1 MMNKLFAGRMTSRKR
16 FAGKSDFSAK
26 HVSTTLL
33 LLLLCMLM
41 PQGVKAKEFNYP
53 FADLAAAYSDA
64 TDNFFGNYPLTLSST
79 SYPSIT
85 NGFYGV
91 STTYGSVTVDFS
103 KFAFRSECKGTN
115 QGKGWYLCNSNRS
128 VYVGCGLFVGNGTP
142 EFAITNLK
150 YGDVIE
156 VSFRGAADKVVSLGF
171 VSGNAEQNG
180 SALTNGAV
188 LGTSTANNIT
198 TITFTSTS
206 KGDIIIKANGTSD
219 GTVKYTTYLTNIKI
233 TRSDVASYNFNPA
246 IEIYNLNNGSGSL
259 SIYDKAYPD
268 FQLNG
273 NDAGYLYSS
282 NYALNNRIAVNS
294 TDGWSWNNGGL
305 RNTGSSILNLAIS
318 NLKEADRVV
327 ITYQD
332 GSNEYWKGLY
342 FGSTTGLGSTEL
354 NSEAFKDIN
363 NNGELD
369 EDEDEEA
376 IKRDDRVESEAVYTM
391 THDGHLDFVVFPGAI
406 ITKIE
411 IYSDHRALIETT
423 ENYKTPTQG
432 GYTMYFDGTG
442 QIKEKSYMI
451 PGGLKVQF
459 GNDNESEVAHVT
471 STIEGPVAYIN
482 DYDGFKMARNGANN
496 IESRVPTTGT
506 YYRFTPEVDGI
517 IHFTYKALS
526 VRYVPYSWSNHGVYW
541 YPGDYNVP
549 DCEEDASSG
558 QACPYALFEY
568 AKTGQGE
575 NDYTYTIKWQQGN
588 FANKSGG
595 NNTDA
600 LVTVNN
606 DLEVKAGNI
615 YYLYGNWNGDFGQGA
630 YCGVARL
637 MDVTFI
643 PGKFVQPLAK
653 CIDNAS
659 KGDNNLATVSGYSTS
674 DIHEKAKSSNIT
686 GYTAEITSDNK
697 LKISNITYANGA
709 DNAGVILLKL
719 GTGDKDPVFVLTI
732 AYDAAYCS
740 SNWNQ
745 DAKGYTEGHTW
756 DFSSD
761 PLSIGSYWTNFFND
775 NNEINTGELTK
786 NTSSQLY
793 DEIENRY
800 DPDGAKASEWDFKYL
815 SSTSGGNLDP
825 TFTNVYDMVGDNAD
839 MIWETGGLWFETE
852 SNQSCL
858 FNEKQ
863 GSIDRTNKNQRDP
876 QRYVGILKG
885 GEFTIPWLDKDDRVL
900 IYMGNSTTS
909 SAGPL
914 VFDITNALDAL
925 GNEITSE
932 YRIGGSTFN
941 TWQADGSNHNDPN
954 YQGCYHFIAKAD
966 GDMTFKMV
974 GGTVCKIYKI
984 VIYRGNHIRTNDV
997 ERANNGPLVLVNEE
1011 GATEGKGA
1019 GFSLHYRGKG
1029 EKITNPEVIVKTGNL
1044 TDASFTNEYLS
1055 LWGSAN
1061 GVSFT
1066 SRVGDFGNFRL
1077 RLKDVD
1083 NSGNYVCDFADRNIT
1098 VGYKQTVDSYPYTW
1112 DFTDIPLKNGKGS
1125 GEDVEAEDS
1134 NYPET
1139 TDVNESKGWDLS
1151 MWDENGYM
1159 LLCNPDPTLSA
1170 DDNYIFYHD
1179 SDKGIE
1185 NHLKGNQLF
1194 ANDKII
1200 PETKGLWFY
1209 MDNNDRAYNGSMQIT
1224 NEGLRL
1230 ANTKKM
1236 QADGTT
1242 NLTMGWWN
1250 YKMIVPAVPA
1260 GAAVYL
1266 RMKRDYS
1273 ILDNDFSQ
1281 KTGEDPVYFL
1291 STKFHFGT
1299 DAKTDL
1305 TPINNGTATYPEVIN
1320 SGNYSF
1326 YKVAGST
1333 DEWIL
1338 AVKNNKGAASN
1349 LTFTLNGWILEKMSV
1364 SEYSKS
1370 VNKLGYA
1377 SESRDVEI
1385 DPELMGYLSGTGLKA
1400 YTVSKVTYGDK
1411 AGEVPTIKLSVVP
1424 KTNVISA
1431 AKHHDHNG
1439 YIIYNTDAAV
1449 NGTKAV
1455 SALNNGFHLFVPD
1468 MHDRTD
1474 GTSKLKPALD
1484 VSGNCLRAWLPED
1497 PTTEVMSQTYTYAE
1511 NSDGITATGA
1521 SEGVNEY
1528 TTYVLSSKGT
1538 NTATGK
1544 TETDVERFRRV
1555 AANVI
1560 AGNNKAYLPLLTEN
1574 VKPKAGASA
1583 KGMFAIV
1590 FVDEE
1595 EGTET
1600 TSLNGVE
1607 STERTYSD
1615 GCYTLDGVKVQNPTK
1630 KGIYIK
1636 NGKKIIIK

>member
-1 MMNKLFAGRMTSRKR
+1 MKRELSGGITSRKR

-26 HVSTTLL
+26 QVSTTLL

-41 PQGVKAKEFNYP
+41 PQGVNARELGPWNIWAL
-53 FADLAAAYSDA
+53 ADAC
-64 TDNFFGNYPLTLSST
+64 GNNDIYGGTNGEGAVPLSST
-79 SYPSIT
+79 RYSGTTTIT
-85 NGFYGV
+85 NGYYGL
-91 STTYGSVTVDFS
+91 SNTTIGSVTMDLS
-103 KFAFRSECKGTN
+103 RFAFRSARDR
-115 QGKGWYLCNSNRS
+115 GWYLYKIDANQ
-128 VYVGCGLFVGNGTP
+128 CGLFNGNGTP
-142 EFAITNLK
+142 EFAITGLK
-150 YGDVIE
+150 PDDV
-156 VSFRGAADKVVSLGF
+156 VKVTFRGRGTTTTSITF
-171 VSGNAEQNG
+171 VSGSAKTTGGNTLNANDIIATSNG
-180 SALTNGAV
+180 GYETVAEFIASAKGDVVISTNG
-188 LGTSTANNIT
+188 GKYSTFIT
-198 TITFTSTS
+198 YIS
-206 KGDIIIKANGTSD
+206 I
-219 GTVKYTTYLTNIKI
+219 V
-233 TRSDVASYNFNPA
+233 RSDAASYNFYPA
-246 IEIYNLNNGSGSL
+246 IEIYNLSNGSGSL
-259 SIYDKAYPD
+259 SIYDKAAPD

-273 NDAGYLYSS
+273 DDARYLYSS

-294 TDGWSWNNGGL
+294 TDGWSWSNGGL
-305 RNTGSSILNLAIS
+305 TSSNIMNLAIS
-318 NLKEADRVV
+318 NLEEADRVV

-332 GSNEYWKGLY
+332 GTNNLDYKGLY
-342 FGSTTGLGSTEL
+342 FGSNTQPGSPLL

-363 NNGELD
+363 NNGELN
-369 EDEDEEA
+369 EDEGEAA
-376 IKRDDRVESEAVYTM
+376 IKRDDKVESQAVYTM
-391 THDGHLDFVVFPGAI
+391 THDGHLDLIVFPGAI

-411 IYSDHRALIETT
+411 IYSDHRALIENKP
-423 ENYKTPTQG
+423 NYKTTEG

-442 QIKEKSYMI
+442 QIKEKSYMV

-459 GNDNESEVAHVT
+459 GNDNESEVAHVV
-471 STIEGPVAYIN
+471 STVEGPVAYIN

-526 VRYVPYSWSNHGVYW
+526 VRYNPYKYGDHGVYW

-558 QACPYALFEY
+558 QPCPYALFEY

-575 NDYTYTIKWQQGN
+575 NDYTYTIKWQQGD
-588 FANKSGG
+588 FANKDGQGG

-606 DLEVKAGNI
+606 DLKVKAGNI
-615 YYLYGNWNGDFGQGA
+615 YYLYGNWNGDFAQGA

-659 KGDNNLATVSGYSTS
+659 KGDSELATVSGYTTS

-686 GYTAEITSDNK
+686 GYTATIDNNTNT
-697 LKISNITYANGA
+697 LKISNITYADGA
-709 DNAGVILLKL
+709 DKAGVILLKL

-740 SNWNQ
+740 ENWDNT
-745 DAKGYTEGHTW
+745 KGYTEGHTW

-761 PLSIGSYWTNFFND
+761 PLSIGSYWTNFFDTD
-775 NNEINTGELTK
+775 NNINSGTLTT

-800 DPDGAKASEWDFKYL
+800 DPDGAKAPEWNFKYL

-825 TFTNVYDMVGDNAD
+825 TFINVYDMAGDNAD
-839 MIWETGGLWFETE
+839 MIWETGGLWFDTE

-863 GSIDRTNKNQRDP
+863 GSIDRNNKVQRDP

-885 GEFTIPWLDKDDRVL
+885 GEFTIPKLDKDDRVL
-900 IYMGNSTTS
+900 IYMGNSATS

-914 VFDITNALDAL
+914 AFDITNARDAL
-925 GNEITSE
+925 GKEITSE

-941 TWQADGSNHNDPN
+941 TWQADGSNHSDPN
-954 YQGCYHFIAKAD
+954 YQGCYHFFAKGK

-974 GGTVCKIYKI
+974 SGTVCKLYKI
-984 VIYRGNHIRTNDV
+984 VIYRGNHRRTNDIA
-997 ERANNGPLVLVNEE
+997 RGKQDNGTTESRMVFVNKE
-1011 GATEGKGA
+1011 GDTKADYGNYTI
-1019 GFSLHYRGKG
+1019 HYRGKG
-1029 EKITNPEVIVKTGNL
+1029 EVIANPEILVRTGNL
-1044 TDASFTNEYLS
+1044 SDDSFDEDHLIKNST
-1055 LWGSAN
+1055 GFRF
-1061 GVSFT
+1061 VST
-1066 SRVGDFGNFRL
+1066 VSDFGVFRV
-1077 RLKDVD
+1077 RLKDMD
-1083 NSGNYVCDFADRNIT
+1083 YSGQYVCDFADRNFT
-1098 VGYKQTVDSYPYTW
+1098 VGYKQQKSYPYTW
-1112 DFTDIPLKNGKGS
+1112 DFTDIPLTDGKGS
-1125 GEDVEAEDS
+1125 GEDVQAEDT
-1134 NYPET
+1134 NYSET
-1139 TDVNESKGWDLS
+1139 TDVHESKGWDLS
-1151 MWDENGYM
+1151 LWDKDGYM
-1159 LLCNPDPTLSA
+1159 LVCNPDPAVTS

-1179 SDKGIE
+1179 SDKNID
-1185 NHLKGNQLF
+1185 NSLKGNQLF

-1200 PETKGLWFY
+1200 PETQGLWFY
-1209 MDNNDRAYNGSMQIT
+1209 FDNNDPAYNRSMQIT
-1224 NEGLRL
+1224 SNGLRL
-1230 ANTKKM
+1230 ANTKRTVN
-1236 QADGTT
+1236 GS
-1242 NLTMGWWN
+1242 NTMGWWN
-1250 YKMIVPAVPA
+1250 YKMIVPEVPT
-1260 GAAVYL
+1260 GAAVYV
-1266 RMKRDYS
+1266 RMTRDTESVDDDDYS
-1273 ILDNDFSQ
+1273 Q
-1281 KTGEDPVYFL
+1281 KPNEEPVYFL
-1291 STKFHFGT
+1291 QTGFAFGNETKTYLSTDTEVKNGTGYSFFKVEGT
-1299 DAKTDL
+1299 DD
-1305 TPINNGTATYPEVIN
+1305 
-1320 SGNYSF
+1320 
-1326 YKVAGST
+1326 
-1333 DEWIL
+1333 WIL
-1338 AVKNNKGAASN
+1338 AVKNTKDAASN
-1349 LTFTLNGWILEKMSV
+1349 ITFTLNGWIVKKISV

-1377 SESRDVEI
+1377 SESRAKEI
-1385 DPELMGYLSGTGLKA
+1385 DPELMGYMTGTGLKA
-1400 YTVSKVTYGDK
+1400 YTVDNVTYGNK
-1411 AGEVPTIKLSVVP
+1411 AGEVPTIKLKVVP
-1424 KTNVISA
+1424 TTNVISA

-1455 SALNNGFHLFVPD
+1455 GALNNGFHLFVPD

-1484 VSGNCLRAWLPED
+1484 VSGNCLRAWLPSD
-1497 PTTEVMSQTYTYAE
+1497 PTTEVMSQTYTYTE
-1511 NSDGITATGA
+1511 SEGNITATGA
-1521 SEGVNEY
+1521 GEGVKEY

>member
-26 HVSTTLL
+26 QVSTTLL
-33 LLLLCMLM
+33 LLLLGLLT
-41 PQGVKAKEFNYP
+41 PQKGWADIIPTTYDFAASVQNGNTTTQFSEETINVGGVNCTVYSTLGNVQNP
-53 FADLAAAYSDA
+53 GRFASQNTGMILRSA
-64 TDNFFGNYPLTLSST
+64 TSSSGT
-79 SYPSIT
+79 SRGLCQTGIGTSQYRTFAINNLYAGDVVT
-85 NGFYGV
+85 ING
-91 STTYGSVTVDFS
+91 STTFS
-103 KFAFRSECKGTN
+103 LT
-115 QGKGWYLCNSNRS
+115 
-128 VYVGCGLFVGNGTP
+128 
-142 EFAITNLK
+142 
-150 YGDVIE
+150 
-156 VSFRGAADKVVSLGF
+156 
-171 VSGNAEQNG
+171 SGNA
-180 SALTNGAV
+180 
-188 LGTSTANNIT
+188 TASGN
-198 TITFTSTS
+198 TFTMTS
-206 KGDIIIKANGTSD
+206 KGALGISLAGTQWIYS
-219 GTVKYTTYLTNIKI
+219 I
-233 TRSDVASYNFNPA
+233 TIEHDNSASWNVEPS

-259 SIYDKAYPD
+259 SIYDKATPD

-273 NDAGYLYSS
+273 NDARYLYSS

-294 TDGWSWNNGGL
+294 TDGWSWSNGGL
-305 RNTGSSILNLAIS
+305 TSSNIMNLAIS
-318 NLKEADRVV
+318 NLEEADRVV

-332 GSNEYWKGLY
+332 GTNNLDYKGLY
-342 FGSTTGLGSTEL
+342 FGSNTQPGSPLL

-363 NNGELD
+363 NNGELN
-369 EDEDEEA
+369 EDEGEAA
-376 IKRDDRVESEAVYTM
+376 IKRDDKVESQAVYTM
-391 THDGHLDFVVFPGAI
+391 THDGHLDLIVFPGAI

-411 IYSDHRALIETT
+411 IYSDHRALIENKP
-423 ENYKTPTQG
+423 NYKTTEG

-442 QIKEKSYMI
+442 QIKEKSYMV

-459 GNDNESEVAHVT
+459 GNDNESEVAHVV
-471 STIEGPVAYIN
+471 STVEGPVAYIN

-506 YYRFTPEVDGI
+506 YYRFTPEVDGT

-526 VRYVPYSWSNHGVYW
+526 VRYVPYSYNDHGVYW
-541 YPGDYNVP
+541 FPQDYNVP
-549 DCEEDASSG
+549 DREEDASSG
-558 QACPYALFEY
+558 QKCPYALFEY
-568 AKTGQGE
+568 TKTGQGE
-575 NDYTYTIKWQQGN
+575 NDYTYTIIWNQGD
-588 FANKSGG
+588 FANKNGG
-595 NNTDA
+595 NNTEA

-606 DLEVKAGNI
+606 DIKVKAGRI
-615 YYLYGNWNGDFGQGA
+615 YYLYGNWNGNFAEGA

-659 KGDNNLATVSGYSTS
+659 KGDSELATVSGYSTS

-686 GYTAEITSDNK
+686 GYTATIDNNTNT
-697 LKISNITYANGA
+697 LKISNITYADGA
-709 DNAGVILLKL
+709 DKAGVILLKL
-719 GTGDKDPVFVLTI
+719 GTGEKDPVFALTI

-740 SNWNQ
+740 ENW
-745 DAKGYTEGHTW
+745 DEEAKGYTEGHTW

-800 DPDGAKASEWDFKYL
+800 DPDGAKAPEWNFKYL

-825 TFTNVYDMVGDNAD
+825 TFINVYDMVGDNAD

-863 GSIDRTNKNQRDP
+863 GSIDRNNKVQRDP

-885 GEFTIPWLDKDDRVL
+885 GEFTIPKLDKDDRVL
-900 IYMGNSTTS
+900 IYMGNSATS

-914 VFDITNALDAL
+914 AFDITNARDAL
-925 GNEITSE
+925 GKEITSE

-941 TWQADGSNHNDPN
+941 TWQADGSNHSDPN
-954 YQGCYHFIAKAD
+954 YQGCYHFFAKGK

-974 GGTVCKIYKI
+974 SGTVCKLYKI
-984 VIYRGNHIRTNDV
+984 VIYRGNHRRTNDIA
-997 ERANNGPLVLVNEE
+997 RGKQDNGTTESGMVFVNKE
-1011 GATEGKGA
+1011 GDTKAAYGNYTI
-1019 GFSLHYRGKG
+1019 HYRGKG
-1029 EKITNPEVIVKTGNL
+1029 EVIANPEILVRTGNL
-1044 TDASFTNEYLS
+1044 SNDSFDEDHLIKNST
-1055 LWGSAN
+1055 GFRF
-1061 GVSFT
+1061 VST
-1066 SRVGDFGNFRL
+1066 VSDFGVFRV
-1077 RLKDVD
+1077 RLKDMD
-1083 NSGNYVCDFADRNIT
+1083 YSGQYVCDFADRNFT
-1098 VGYKQTVDSYPYTW
+1098 VGYKQQKSYPYTW
-1112 DFTDIPLKNGKGS
+1112 DFTDIPLTDGKGS
-1125 GEDVEAEDS
+1125 GEDVQAENT
-1134 NYPET
+1134 NYSET
-1139 TDVNESKGWDLS
+1139 TDVHESKGWDLS
-1151 MWDENGYM
+1151 LWDKDGYM
-1159 LLCNPDPTLSA
+1159 LVCNPDPAVTS

-1179 SDKGIE
+1179 SDKNID
-1185 NHLKGNQLF
+1185 NSLKGNQLF

-1200 PETKGLWFY
+1200 PETQGLWFY
-1209 MDNNDRAYNGSMQIT
+1209 FDNNDPAYNRSMQIT
-1224 NEGLRL
+1224 SNGLRL
-1230 ANTKKM
+1230 ANTKRTVN
-1236 QADGTT
+1236 GS
-1242 NLTMGWWN
+1242 NTMGWWN
-1250 YKMIVPAVPA
+1250 YKMIVPEVPT
-1260 GAAVYL
+1260 GAAVYV
-1266 RMKRDYS
+1266 RMTRDTESVDDDDYS
-1273 ILDNDFSQ
+1273 Q
-1281 KTGEDPVYFL
+1281 KPNEEPVYFL
-1291 STKFHFGT
+1291 QTGFAFGNETKTYLSTDTEVKNGTGYSFFKVEGT
-1299 DAKTDL
+1299 DD
-1305 TPINNGTATYPEVIN
+1305 
-1320 SGNYSF
+1320 
-1326 YKVAGST
+1326 
-1333 DEWIL
+1333 WIL
-1338 AVKNNKGAASN
+1338 AVKNTKDAASN
-1349 LTFTLNGWILEKMSV
+1349 ITFTLNGWIVKKISV

-1411 AGEVPTIKLSVVP
+1411 AGEVPTIKLSVVQ

-1484 VSGNCLRAWLPED
+1484 VSGNGLRAWLPAD
-1497 PTTEVMSQTYTYAE
+1497 PMTAVMSQTYTYTE
-1511 NSDGITATGA
+1511 NSDGKITATGA
-1521 SEGVNEY
+1521 GEGVNEY
-1528 TTYVLSSKGT
+1528 TTYALSSKGT